1 MNAQWAKNKNVQ
13 EGEAMVS
20 RKGITIYYVTPKVR
34 QEIERQGVNIV
45 YQNDKRNYLTGYI
58 DTNQYDR
65 IKKQLE
71 AMKNIKKVEESL
83 VDMDVLAFT
92 E

>member
-1 MNAQWAKNKNVQ
+1 MNAQWAKKQNVQ
-13 EGEAMVS
+13 EGEVMVS